1 MYTSHSAEGLA
12 PIMFILLQILSSSK
26 VNTSPEFEQT
36 SFSRFFMSSASIS
49 TSRKRRREVRW
60 DEVVE
65 ELEGITIDKQGLV
78 RDLSEYALNAG
89 MFVYQFSPTTEEVVC
104 QELWH

>member
-1 MYTSHSAEGLA
+1 M
-12 PIMFILLQILSSSK
+12 Q
-26 VNTSPEFEQT
+26 
-36 SFSRFFMSSASIS
+36 
-49 TSRKRRREVRW
+49 W

-89 MFVYQFSPTTEEVVC
+89 MFVYQFSPTTQEVIC
-104 QELWH
+104 QECGIEGWRDKLIKTIMNMVR